1 MIPSTNPNTS
11 LTPRDLIERAASGE
25 GGAVAAVRKGLGSIL
40 VDNALR
46 DFLRPPVSAA
56 VQRYWKA
63 RRREIRKHVTA
74 DEAVEDV
81 ISNVILEIHRNPS
94 LLADGCLAGYAW
106 QSAKNYVIDVHRW
119 EKRRK
124 DALGQRSP
132 MTVAELRGA
141 VMESYVERREEA
153 AHLLGRV
160 LRVLGPARFRA
171 LFIHT
176 HFGSHASKEEGVTNG
191 QLANSRRQVR
201 KVMAGDADNK
211 R

>member
-1 MIPSTNPNTS
+1 MIPSTNANTS

-25 GGAVAAVRKGLGSIL
+25 RTAVAAVRRGLDSIL
-40 VDNALR
+40 IDNALR
-46 DFLRPPVSAA
+46 DFLRPPVTAA

-81 ISNVILEIHRNPS
+81 ISNVVLAIHRNPS
-94 LLADGCLAGYAW
+94 LLGDGCLAGFAW

-132 MTVAELRGA
+132 LTVAELRGA
-141 VMESYVERREEA
+141 VMENYVEQREEA
-153 AHLLGRV
+153 THLLDRV

-171 LFIHT
+171 LIT
-176 HFGSHASKEEGVTNG
+176 HAYFGKHAAKQEGTTNG
-191 QLANSRRQVR
+191 KLSHSRRLVR
-201 KVMAGDADNK
+201 DAMARDADNK